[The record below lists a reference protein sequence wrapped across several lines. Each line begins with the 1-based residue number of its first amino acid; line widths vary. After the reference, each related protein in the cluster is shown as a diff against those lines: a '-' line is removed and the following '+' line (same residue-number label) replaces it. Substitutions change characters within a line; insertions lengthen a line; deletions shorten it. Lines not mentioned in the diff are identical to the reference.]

1 MSGYSVIDLE
11 TTGLSPAKH
20 HRIVEIG
27 VVEVSPEGEIEDEWS
42 TLVNPG
48 RDIANSY
55 IHGITASDVV
65 TAPRFEDVADPL
77 LDSLRGRTVVAHNAP
92 FDLRFLQAELAGV
105 GRWPSHMHLTGLCTM
120 QWSSVFIEA
129 PSRRLADCCSAC
141 GISLT
146 DAHSALAD
154 AHATAELLGHYLSLL
169 ECSGVLPWQDVYRE
183 AVSFP
188 WPASNSPITD
198 RTAARGRLLPRESAR
213 ALRPDA
219 WLDQILS
226 RMPRTADQRVDSYL
240 ETLERALLD
249 QFLAEHEKTELIDVA
264 QELGLSRG
272 QVLDLHATY
281 LWAMAE
287 IAVADGVVTDQ
298 EHKDLESVA
307 LVLGL
312 RSVDIDRA
320 LRDAEAARALT
331 SPASP
336 AEGTSDPEH
345 ARHELSLSSIALEP
359 GDRIVFTGSM
369 SRDRSS
375 WEDLARSRGYVPGG
389 ITKKTA
395 LVVAADP
402 NSQSGKAAKARSYGI
417 PIITEDAFAR
427 LVGA

>member
-1 MSGYSVIDLE
+1 MPGYSVIDLE

-27 VVEVSPEGEIEDEWS
+27 VVEVSPDGEIEDEWS

-65 TAPRFEDVADPL
+65 TAPRFEDIADPL

-92 FDLRFLQAELAGV
+92 FDLRFLQAELIGAGQ
-105 GRWPSHMHLTGLCTM
+105 WPSHTQLTGLCTM
-120 QWSSVFIEA
+120 QWSSVFIDA
-129 PSRRLADCCSAC
+129 PSRRLEDCCSAC

-169 ECSGVLPWQDVYRE
+169 EGSGVLPWQDVYHE
-183 AVSFP
+183 ASTFP
-188 WPASNSPITD
+188 WPAAHSPFED
-198 RTAARGRLLPRESAR
+198 RAAAHGRLLPREAAR

-249 QFLAEHEKTELIDVA
+249 MVLAEHEKSELIDVA
-264 QELGLSRG
+264 EGLGLSRG
-272 QVLDLHATY
+272 QVLDLHAKY

-298 EHKDLESVA
+298 ERRDLEHVA

-312 RSVDIDRA
+312 HSVDVERA
-320 LRDAEAARALT
+320 LGDAHAAGPAAFPTSSIGRADGSEAARHQL
-331 SPASP
+331 
-336 AEGTSDPEH
+336 G
-345 ARHELSLSSIALEP
+345 LSSIALEP

-369 SRDRSS
+369 ARDRSF
-375 WEDLARSRGYVPGG
+375 WEEFARSRGYVPGG
-389 ITKKTA
+389 VTKKTA

-402 NSQSGKAAKARSYGI
+402 NSQSGKAAKARGYGI